1 MKEAIGGTWLF
12 GIVIFF
18 IVLFAT
24 IVSVSLN
31 WSRAY
36 KLKDEMINEIEKHH
50 GLTQEAKD
58 AIDSYI
64 GDIGYKSTGS
74 CNKVN
79 ERNAGGV
86 QVVSFSTGSDLNNM
100 YRGARGDNYCVGRS
114 DVVTREEKQFDGNSR
129 LSYCATVEQSSDS
142 GSTVRSIGHPSSSYY
157 YVLVFFKIDMPIIG
171 SIFGFD
177 ITGETSTIFNIS
189 ADDHFSQLNG
199 VKLC

>member
-36 KLKDEMINEIEKHH
+36 KLKDEIINEIEKHH
-50 GLTQEAKD
+50 GFTEEAMTSINK
-58 AIDSYI
+58 YI

-74 CNKVN
+74 CDKVN
-79 ERNAGGV
+79 ERNSNGV
-86 QVVSFSTGSDLNNM
+86 QVMPVHTGSDFNNM
-100 YRGARGDNYCVGRS
+100 YNGSRGDNYCVGRS
-114 DVVTREEKQFDGNSR
+114 DVVTREERSFDNDSR
-129 LSYCATVEQSSDS
+129 LSYCATVDSTSSN
-142 GSTVRSIGHPSSSYY
+142 GSTVRSIGHPTSSYY
-157 YVLVFFKIDMPIIG
+157 YVVVFFKIDMPIIG
-171 SIFGFD
+171 SIFGYD

-189 ADDHFSQLNG
+189 SKDKFSSSE
-199 VKLC
+199 LC